1 MLWVLLYQ
9 KIIFGT
15 DFSYGTKTIPFL
27 LPLQFSTQ
35 LLHDHDT
42 APLQPGSHMIIS
54 HYLQSA
60 QSAALQCPTAAG
72 RMGKL

>member
-1 MLWVLLYQ
+1 MLWVLLDQ
-9 KIIFGT
+9 KSFLALT
-15 DFSYGTKTIPFL
+15 SVTVLRQYLSCCSYSLVHSCYMTMAL
-27 LPLQFSTQ
+27 LPCS
-35 LLHDHDT
+35 
-42 APLQPGSHMIIS
+42 PGPHMIIS